1 MSPARKT
8 GVYVCRGCSIGE
20 CIDVDALASMAEA
33 GEGVVVTRTSKAFCL
48 EDARVIA
55 EDVADQGLDAV
66 VIGACSPR
74 VNRRVLSFPPATVR
88 RVNLREQVAW
98 SHAPGEEATQ
108 ELAADLLRMGMAA
121 ARHGTPPQPFTQDH
135 ERSVLVV
142 GAGPAG
148 LSAAYAAAEAGYAVT
163 LVEKAPE
170 AGGFLRR
177 IHRGYPS
184 RPGPLDSLVDLD
196 VAGLVGRVA
205 SHPGVTLRTSTTV
218 VEVAGQPG
226 RFTVSLEREGGRE
239 EIVAGA
245 VVFATGF
252 EPVPAES
259 LAAYGWGRFPNVITS
274 VEMETL
280 AAEAEIRRPGDGR
293 PVRRVAILACD
304 GPGDGANLPY
314 TGSVASMVALK
325 QAMYVLERCA
335 DAEVFIVY
343 EDMQTPGLDELYYRF
358 VQEKQGVFFLRGQ
371 VGAVGEG
378 PDGGLIVTAH
388 NSVLARD
395 VSIDVDLVVLDVGM
409 VPTSAPQVS
418 DPASLHLRYLQGEAL
433 PAHRAGY
440 VDSNF
445 LCFPFETSRTGIYA
459 AGCVHRL
466 QDVVASRRD
475 GEAAALKAVQVVEKA
490 AQGAAVHPRV
500 GDLGYP
506 QFFMQKCTACGRCT
520 QECPFGALELDDL
533 RHPVINT
540 NRCRRCGIC
549 MGACPVQVI
558 SFPDY
563 SVEMLS
569 EMQKV
574 VDLPE
579 DDGQP
584 RVLVLACENDAY
596 PALDMVGINR
606 LHYPA
611 QFRIVPVRCL
621 GSVNSVVVAD
631 AVQRGYDG
639 VALLGCRS
647 GDDYQCHFIQGS
659 GLLGVRMENVRE
671 TLGRL
676 ALDEDRVQVLETS
689 IADARRLPD
698 VLAKLADD
706 IAALGP
712 NPMKG
717 F

>member
-8 GVYVCRGCSIGE
+8 GVYVCRGCSIGD
-20 CIDVDALASMAEA
+20 CIDVDALATMAGA
-33 GEGVVVTRTSKAFCL
+33 GEGVVVTRTSPAFCL
-48 EDARVIA
+48 EDAGVIA
-55 EDVADQGLDAV
+55 SDVADLGLDAV
-66 VIGACSPR
+66 VVGACSPR
-74 VNRRVLSFPPATVR
+74 VNRQVLSFPPATVR

-108 ELAADLLRMGMAA
+108 DLAADLLRMGLAA
-121 ARHGTPPQPFTQDH
+121 ARHGTPPQPYTEDH

-163 LVEKAPE
+163 LVEKAPQ

-184 RPGPLDSLVDLD
+184 RPDPLDSLVDLD

-218 VEVAGQPG
+218 LEVAGQPG
-226 RFTVSLEREGGRE
+226 RFTVSLEREDGRE

-252 EPVPAES
+252 EPVSAES
-259 LAAYGWGRFPNVITS
+259 FAAYGLGRFPNVITS

-280 AAEAEIRRPGDGR
+280 AREAEIRRPGDGR
-293 PVRRVAILACD
+293 PVHRVAILACD

-325 QAMYVLERCA
+325 QAVYVLERHP

-343 EDMQTPGLDELYYRF
+343 ADMQTPGLDELYYRF
-358 VQEKQGVFFLRGQ
+358 VQERRGVFFLRGE
-371 VGAVGEG
+371 VGAVDEG
-378 PDGGLIVTAH
+378 PDGGLTITAH
-388 NSVLARD
+388 DSVLARE
-395 VSIDVDLVVLDVGM
+395 VSIDVDLAVLDVGM
-409 VPTSAPQVS
+409 VATSAPQVS
-418 DPASLHLRYLQGEAL
+418 DPASLHLKYLQGESL
-433 PAHRAGY
+433 PVHRAGY

-466 QDVVASRRD
+466 QDAAASRRD

-490 AQGAAVHPRV
+490 AQGAGVHPRV

-549 MGACPVQVI
+549 MGA
-558 SFPDY
+558 
-563 SVEMLS
+563 
-569 EMQKV
+569 
-574 VDLPE
+574 
-579 DDGQP
+579 
-584 RVLVLACENDAY
+584 
-596 PALDMVGINR
+596 
-606 LHYPA
+606 
-611 QFRIVPVRCL
+611 
-621 GSVNSVVVAD
+621 
-631 AVQRGYDG
+631 
-639 VALLGCRS
+639 
-647 GDDYQCHFIQGS
+647 
-659 GLLGVRMENVRE
+659 
-671 TLGRL
+671 
-676 ALDEDRVQVLETS
+676 
-689 IADARRLPD
+689 
-698 VLAKLADD
+698 
-706 IAALGP
+706 
-712 NPMKG
+712 
-717 F
+717 